1 MIHASQVDAVVTP
14 INALGGPAVLAFL
27 AQGVLIIAV
36 QENATSMRVTAES
49 LYPSSTPSDSNDNSI
64 HSSSGNNMHSANK
77 SGNIVIARS
86 YAEAA
91 GLLAAHKAGILLQ
104 SITSQVDPL
113 SVTEL

>member
-1 MIHASQVDAVVTP
+1 MIHAGQVDAVVTP

-49 LYPSSTPSDSNDNSI
+49 LYPSSTPSGSSDNSI
-64 HSSSGNNMHSANK
+64 HNSSSCNK
-77 SGNIVIARS
+77 SCSKRGNIVIARS

>member
-1 MIHASQVDAVVTP
+1 MIHAGQVDAVVTP

-27 AQGVLIIAV
+27 AQGALVIAV
-36 QENATSMRVTAES
+36 QENETSMRVTAES
-49 LYPSSTPSDSNDNSI
+49 LYASSSDNSI
-64 HSSSGNNMHSANK
+64 HSSVSKSGSK
-77 SGNIVIARS
+77 SDSKGGNIVIARS

-104 SITSQVDPL
+104 SITSRVDPL